1 MVHKTKIHVNVFGN
15 ILRFKAKAFPVP
27 FNVQL
32 IEKLPGRK
40 AVLSDGC
47 RTKIVLLSSKYDY
60 LFDLS
65 ILAPLDIVTIFEIKR
80 VVNCSADLFVDNIGK
95 NKEQQVE
102 VKIGDPIAI

>member
-1 MVHKTKIHVNVFGN
+1 MIEKTKIHVNVFGN
-15 ILRFKAKAFPVP
+15 ILRFKTKPFPVP

-40 AVLSDGC
+40 VVLSDGC

-65 ILAPLDIVTIFEIKR
+65 ILAPLDIVTIYEIKR
-80 VVNCSADLFVDNIGK
+80 VKNCSSDLFVDNIGK
-95 NKEQQVE
+95 DKELQVG
-102 VKIGDPIAI
+102 VKIGEPIAI

>member
-1 MVHKTKIHVNVFGN
+1 MIEKTKIHVNVFGN
-15 ILRFKAKAFPVP
+15 ILRFKTKPFPVP

-40 AVLSDGC
+40 VVLSDGC

-65 ILAPLDIVTIFEIKR
+65 ILAPLDIITIFEIKR
-80 VVNCSADLFVDNIGK
+80 VVNCSADLFVDNISK
-95 NKEQQVE
+95 NKEHQVE
-102 VKIGDPIAI
+102 VKIGNPVAI